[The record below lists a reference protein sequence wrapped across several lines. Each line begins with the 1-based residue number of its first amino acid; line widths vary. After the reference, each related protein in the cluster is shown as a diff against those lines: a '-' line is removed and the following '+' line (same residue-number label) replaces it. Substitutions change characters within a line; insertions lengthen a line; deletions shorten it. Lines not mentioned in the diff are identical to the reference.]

1 MRNLR
6 VLQQT
11 MQWSC
16 KLSIYT
22 KFLVITI
29 LLYTESHIVTLSPYH
44 ESSGGFSIIE
54 SQYFFES
61 TIIYR

>member
-1 MRNLR
+1 
-6 VLQQT
+6 

-16 KLSIYT
+16 KLSIDT
-22 KFLVITI
+22 KVLVITI

>member
-1 MRNLR
+1 
-6 VLQQT
+6 

-16 KLSIYT
+16 KLSIDT

-29 LLYTESHIVTLSPYH
+29 LLYTESHIVTFQLSPYH